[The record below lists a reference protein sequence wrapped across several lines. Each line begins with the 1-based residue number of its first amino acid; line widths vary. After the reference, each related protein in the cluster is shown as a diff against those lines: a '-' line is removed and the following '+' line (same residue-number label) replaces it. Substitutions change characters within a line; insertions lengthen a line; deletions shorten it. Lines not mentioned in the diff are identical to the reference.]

1 MSCTAWVRF
10 FSGGGGAAGERVIG
24 WEAFWEDRGLHT
36 PRKNPASHSASLIFV
51 LSLSLP
57 PSFFVGLLL
66 RPQDM
71 PRWLAWY
78 KYLNFLHFSWAA
90 QMLNQFGG
98 GSGGDGSGGPLSLD
112 GVNSVLAFYDI
123 PVNGDPWVQLGYA
136 SLFFWFFAG
145 VAWLALGF
153 KTHQRR

>member
-1 MSCTAWVRF
+1 
-10 FSGGGGAAGERVIG
+10 
-24 WEAFWEDRGLHT
+24 
-36 PRKNPASHSASLIFV
+36 
-51 LSLSLP
+51 
-57 PSFFVGLLL
+57 
-66 RPQDM
+66 M

-78 KYLNFLHFSWAA
+78 KHLDFLHYSWAA

-112 GVNSVLAFYDI
+112 GVTSVLAFYDI
-123 PVNGDPWVQLGYA
+123 PATGDPWVQLGYA
-136 SLFFWFFAG
+136 SLFFWAFAG